1 MQLKLQII
9 LGVQQKN
16 AKTYFIIRGTK
27 KEKKNKTEKHKGLF
41 NFLKGTNVILNQI
54 SPESF

>member
-1 MQLKLQII
+1 MQFQLQMI

-27 KEKKNKTEKHKGLF
+27 KEKKKQTEKSKGHF
-41 NFLKGTNVILNQI
+41 NFFKGTNVILNQI